1 MPVTLHSHSGQF
13 CRHAHGNLQEVVRTA
28 KQKGFRAIGL
38 SEHVPRYRTQDLYE
52 EEVSLFGTSDFQET
66 PVLRDLTPQDLV
78 NMFDEYVTTAKQLR
92 AQYQDDQFT
101 ILVGAETDFIN
112 KESLSKAV
120 QLRQHHRL
128 DYLVGSV
135 HHLREIPLDFSQT
148 LYNQLLATCGGDL
161 EVLFAEYFDAQFRML
176 QVLKPEVVG
185 HFDLC
190 RLFAPPQHPLF
201 HTLTLELQAKVCRN
215 IDYVQSYGGLVEIN
229 SRAYKKNLPRA
240 YPQPDILRIILA
252 KGGRLTLSDDS
263 HGPNDV
269 AMHYSVMREYL
280 DEMGVDK
287 IAYPLPWKEERPT
300 NEQTTVPV
308 AWIED
313 VVNHPFWSGLA

>member
-13 CRHAHGNLQEVVRTA
+13 CRHAHGNLEEVVRTA
-28 KQKGFRAIGL
+28 RRKGFRVLGL

-52 EEVSLFGTSDFQET
+52 EEVSLCGMPDVQGTSAS
-66 PVLRDLTPQDLV
+66 DLTPEDLV
-78 NMFDEYVTTAKQLR
+78 NIFDEYVATAKRLR

-101 ILVGAETDFIN
+101 ILVGAETDYIN
-112 KESLSKAV
+112 EESLSKAV
-120 QLRQHHRL
+120 QLRQHHHL

-135 HHLREIPLDFSQT
+135 HHLREIPLDFSQA

-161 EVLFAEYFDAQFRML
+161 EVLFGEYFDAQFHML
-176 QVLKPEVVG
+176 QALKPEVVG

-190 RLFAPPQHPLF
+190 RLFAPRQHPLC
-201 HTLTLELQAKVCRN
+201 HTLTPELQAKVCRN
-215 IDYVQSYGGLVEIN
+215 IDYVQSYGGMVEIN

-263 HGPNDV
+263 HGPDDV
-269 AMHYSVMREYL
+269 ALHYSVVREYL
-280 DEMGVDK
+280 DEMGVNK
-287 IAYPLPWKEERPT
+287 VAYPLPCKEKQPA
-300 NEQTTVPV
+300 NEISTVPV
-308 AWIED
+308 AWVDD
-313 VVNHPFWSGLA
+313 VISHPFWSGLL